1 VTKTVTFHTTP
12 IYYVNDVPHPGHAYT
27 TVAAD
32 TLARAR
38 RLRGW
43 DVFFLTGTDEHGQ
56 NIERAAREKGMD
68 TQAYCDMIAARFR
81 QLWDALDITYDRF
94 IRTTDEI
101 HKRGVL
107 ALWSKLKEAQTAQG
121 PAIYRGTY
129 SGWYCPRCEE
139 FKDEDELKEPGHL
152 CAIHERPCEFTEE
165 ENYFFRLS
173 AYSSWLEEQIRSGV
187 LLIEPVGR
195 RNEVLAVIKQGLKD
209 VSFSRARVK
218 WGIPVPEEP
227 SHVFYVWMDALTNY
241 ITALGYADHA
251 PEYVKFWEGAD
262 ERMHFVGKEIIRFHC
277 LVWPA
282 MLHAAGVPVPTR
294 VFAHGW
300 LTRDGRKLSKTTGNT
315 IDPDALIAQYGVDA
329 FRYFFLR
336 EGSFG
341 QDWDFT
347 DGAMVRR
354 YNSDLANDL
363 GNLVSRAIT
372 MAARFGDG
380 KVPVKPASLDAS
392 NQGLEARFQSAKMGY
407 EDAGEALLDT
417 VFARYEALDYA
428 GALSIVWSW
437 IGQLNQ
443 RIVAEAPWEAVK
455 DPERRTEIHQFLYRL
470 LEAIRLIAVL
480 LWPVMPRASRRIFV
494 MLGLPDTDPMPDALH
509 WGVLQTGHPFGP
521 IQPLFPRIDV
531 TAGGP
536 PTPAP
541 RKEKTVSEPT
551 KPAAPPAAAPA
562 PAPAAAAPPVETT
575 QAASP
580 AGPKIEID
588 DFAKIELRAA
598 LVLSAEKIAGS
609 RKLLKLQVD
618 LGDEKRQI
626 VSGISDAYEPE
637 ALVGKKIV
645 LVANLKP
652 AKLMGVES
660 NGMVL
665 AASVDGRAVLCTFDS
680 DVAPGTKVK

>member
-1 VTKTVTFHTTP
+1 
-12 IYYVNDVPHPGHAYT
+12 
-27 TVAAD
+27 
-32 TLARAR
+32 
-38 RLRGW
+38 
-43 DVFFLTGTDEHGQ
+43 
-56 NIERAAREKGMD
+56 
-68 TQAYCDMIAARFR
+68 
-81 QLWDALDITYDRF
+81 
-94 IRTTDEI
+94 
-101 HKRGVL
+101 
-107 ALWSKLKEAQTAQG
+107 
-121 PAIYRGTY
+121 
-129 SGWYCPRCEE
+129 
-139 FKDEDELKEPGHL
+139 
-152 CAIHERPCEFTEE
+152 
-165 ENYFFRLS
+165 
-173 AYSSWLEEQIRSGV
+173 
-187 LLIEPVGR
+187 
-195 RNEVLAVIKQGLKD
+195 
-209 VSFSRARVK
+209 
-218 WGIPVPEEP
+218 
-227 SHVFYVWMDALTNY
+227 MDALANY
-241 ITALGYADHA
+241 ITALGFADHA

-277 LVWPA
+277 VVWPA

-300 LTRDGRKLSKTTGNT
+300 LTRDGKKLSKTTGNT
-315 IDPDALIAQYGVDA
+315 IDPDALLEQYGADA

-347 DGAMVRR
+347 DGAMVKR

-372 MAARFGDG
+372 MAARFGEG

-392 NQGLEARFQSAKMGY
+392 NQGLEARFQSGKMGY
-407 EDAGEALLDT
+407 EDAGEALLGT
-417 VFARYEALDYA
+417 VFERYEALDYA
-428 GALSIVWSW
+428 GALALVWSW

-562 PAPAAAAPPVETT
+562 AVPAPAAAAPPLDTT